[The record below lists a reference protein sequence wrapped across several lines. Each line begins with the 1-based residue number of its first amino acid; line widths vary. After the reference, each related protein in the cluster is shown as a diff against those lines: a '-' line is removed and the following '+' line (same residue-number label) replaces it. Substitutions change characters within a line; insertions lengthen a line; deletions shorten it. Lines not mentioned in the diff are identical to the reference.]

1 MQSEFRMITD
11 IAAVAPKELLFN
23 YDELKEFLAHELEA
37 YRTLI
42 VTEDAIADAKATRAK
57 INKVAD
63 SLNSYRI
70 SIKKMLMEQYDND
83 FAPKV
88 NELVAMTKEASD
100 NISKQIKA
108 FEDSEKQA
116 KIDGLHEFF
125 DENVGD
131 MGDFIR
137 FENVLNPRWENKGYA
152 VATAMG
158 EITTA
163 IGRTRADV
171 TAIRDL
177 DSPYAA
183 ALLDEYART
192 HDLGGVIAKNRSLIE
207 RDRREAE
214 RKAAEEARKAATAQ
228 KPVEPPK
235 PAPEPVQPAPIEETT
250 APTPAPADEPLRSVA
265 FRVWGTRQQL
275 MGLAA
280 YMKANGIAYGKVD
293 E

>member
-1 MQSEFRMITD
+1 MPKTVEFVVDETALATVKDLQITANFEET
-11 IAAVAPKELLFN
+11 AAALREMVAPYASLILDENGVKAAASDRARLRKAAESINDYKKAIKQAYTAPVVEFERKAKEL
-23 YDELKEFLAHELEA
+23 
-37 YRTLI
+37 I
-42 VTEDAIADAKATRAK
+42 AIIDTGVSNLDR
-57 INKVAD
+57 
-63 SLNSYRI
+63 
-70 SIKKMLMEQYDND
+70 
-83 FAPKV
+83 
-88 NELVAMTKEASD
+88 
-100 NISKQIKA
+100 QIKA
-108 FEDSEKQA
+108 YEQAEKQA
-116 KIDGLHEFF
+116 KIDGLREFF
-125 DENVGD
+125 DDNVGD
-131 MGDFIR
+131 MADFIR

-214 RKAAEEARKAATAQ
+214 RRAAEEARRAAAAQ
-228 KPVEPPK
+228 KPVEPPR
-235 PAPEPVQPAPIEETT
+235 PAPEPIQPAPIEETT
-250 APTPAPADEPLRSVA
+250 APAPADEPLRSVA